1 MTLEEVEAIPRE
13 TLLAT
18 EVAQCIG
25 CDPNFIRFEAR
36 QNPARLGFPV
46 ICVGSRLRFPS
57 RRFYALCVGSRIQ
70 RMKKGDRRI
79 KMKFM
84 RKKDQELEDLLEM
97 SRQLQMELAMEE
109 AKAAKGLVWHRFVP
123 TGSPECLMKLG
134 SLIERKALALD
145 DLQLILQVL
154 ALPVSD
160 GSCPVDGQVRMAFTD
175 QTTTCP
181 SYVGG
186 KCIGVPPAHPPYTSR
201 PVCPK
206 TVSEE
211 VDGCT
216 KK

>member
-1 MTLEEVEAIPRE
+1 
-13 TLLAT
+13 
-18 EVAQCIG
+18 
-25 CDPNFIRFEAR
+25 
-36 QNPARLGFPV
+36 
-46 ICVGSRLRFPS
+46 
-57 RRFYALCVGSRIQ
+57 
-70 RMKKGDRRI
+70 
-79 KMKFM
+79 MKFM
-84 RKKDQELEDLLEM
+84 RKKDQELEDLLEK
-97 SRQLQMELAMEE
+97 SRQLQVELNEAA
-109 AKAAKGLVWHRFVP
+109 AKAAKGLVWRRFVP
-123 TGSPECLMKLG
+123 AGSPEDLMKLG

-145 DLQLILQVL
+145 DLQLILQTL
-154 ALPVSD
+154 ALPASD

-186 KCIGVPPAHPPYTSR
+186 RCIGVPPAHPPYTSR

>member
-1 MTLEEVEAIPRE
+1 MKV
-13 TLLAT
+13 
-18 EVAQCIG
+18 C
-25 CDPNFIRFEAR
+25 
-36 QNPARLGFPV
+36 
-46 ICVGSRLRFPS
+46 
-57 RRFYALCVGSRIQ
+57 RR
-70 RMKKGDRRI
+70 
-79 KMKFM
+79 
-84 RKKDQELEDLLEM
+84 KDQKMEDLFVEV
-97 SRQLQMELAMEE
+97 RQRQMELAMEE
-109 AKAAKGLVWHRFVP
+109 AKAAKGLVWRRFVP
-123 TGSPECLMKLG
+123 AGSPEDLVKLG
-134 SLIERKALALD
+134 SLIERKSLGLD

-160 GSCPVDGQVRMAFTD
+160 GSCPVNGQVRMAFTD

-186 KCIGVPPAHPPYTSR
+186 RCIGVPPAHPPYTSR

>member
-1 MTLEEVEAIPRE
+1 MEV
-13 TLLAT
+13 
-18 EVAQCIG
+18 C
-25 CDPNFIRFEAR
+25 
-36 QNPARLGFPV
+36 
-46 ICVGSRLRFPS
+46 
-57 RRFYALCVGSRIQ
+57 RR
-70 RMKKGDRRI
+70 
-79 KMKFM
+79 
-84 RKKDQELEDLLEM
+84 KDQKMEDLFVEV
-97 SRQLQMELAMEE
+97 RQLQVELNEAA
-109 AKAAKGLVWHRFVP
+109 AKAAKGLVWRRFVP
-123 TGSPECLMKLG
+123 AGSPEDLVKLG

>member
-1 MTLEEVEAIPRE
+1 
-13 TLLAT
+13 
-18 EVAQCIG
+18 
-25 CDPNFIRFEAR
+25 
-36 QNPARLGFPV
+36 
-46 ICVGSRLRFPS
+46 
-57 RRFYALCVGSRIQ
+57 
-70 RMKKGDRRI
+70 
-79 KMKFM
+79 MKFM
-84 RKKDQELEDLLEM
+84 KEENQKMEDLFVEV
-97 SRQLQMELAMEE
+97 RQQQMELAREE
-109 AKAAKGLVWHRFVP
+109 VKAAKGLAWRRFVP
-123 TGSPECLMKLG
+123 TGSPEDLVKLG

>member
-1 MTLEEVEAIPRE
+1 MEV
-13 TLLAT
+13 
-18 EVAQCIG
+18 C
-25 CDPNFIRFEAR
+25 
-36 QNPARLGFPV
+36 
-46 ICVGSRLRFPS
+46 
-57 RRFYALCVGSRIQ
+57 RR
-70 RMKKGDRRI
+70 
-79 KMKFM
+79 
-84 RKKDQELEDLLEM
+84 KDQKMEDLFVEV
-97 SRQLQMELAMEE
+97 RQLQVELNEAA
-109 AKAAKGLVWHRFVP
+109 AKAAKGLVWRRFVP
-123 TGSPECLMKLG
+123 AGSPEDLVKIG

-186 KCIGVPPAHPPYTSR
+186 RCIGVPPAHPPYTSR

>member
-1 MTLEEVEAIPRE
+1 M
-13 TLLAT
+13 
-18 EVAQCIG
+18 
-25 CDPNFIRFEAR
+25 N
-36 QNPARLGFPV
+36 
-46 ICVGSRLRFPS
+46 
-57 RRFYALCVGSRIQ
+57 
-70 RMKKGDRRI
+70 
-79 KMKFM
+79 FM

-97 SRQLQMELAMEE
+97 SRQLQVELNEAA
-109 AKAAKGLVWHRFVP
+109 AKAAKGLVWRRFVP
-123 TGSPECLMKLG
+123 AGSPEGLVKLG

-186 KCIGVPPAHPPYTSR
+186 RCIGVPPAHPPYTSR

>member
-1 MTLEEVEAIPRE
+1 MEV
-13 TLLAT
+13 
-18 EVAQCIG
+18 C
-25 CDPNFIRFEAR
+25 
-36 QNPARLGFPV
+36 
-46 ICVGSRLRFPS
+46 
-57 RRFYALCVGSRIQ
+57 RR
-70 RMKKGDRRI
+70 
-79 KMKFM
+79 
-84 RKKDQELEDLLEM
+84 KDQKMEDLFVEV
-97 SRQLQMELAMEE
+97 RQLQVELNEAA
-109 AKAAKGLVWHRFVP
+109 AKAAKGLVWRRFVP
-123 TGSPECLMKLG
+123 AGSPEDLVKLG

-186 KCIGVPPAHPPYTSR
+186 RCIGVPPAHPPYTSR

>member
-1 MTLEEVEAIPRE
+1 
-13 TLLAT
+13 
-18 EVAQCIG
+18 
-25 CDPNFIRFEAR
+25 
-36 QNPARLGFPV
+36 
-46 ICVGSRLRFPS
+46 
-57 RRFYALCVGSRIQ
+57 
-70 RMKKGDRRI
+70 
-79 KMKFM
+79 MKFM
-84 RKKDQELEDLLEM
+84 RKKDQELEDLLEK
-97 SRQLQMELAMEE
+97 SRQLQVELNEAA
-109 AKAAKGLVWHRFVP
+109 AKAAKGLVWRRFVP
-123 TGSPECLMKLG
+123 AGSPEDLVKLG

-181 SYVGG
+181 SYIGG
-186 KCIGVPPAHPPYTSR
+186 RCIGMPPASPPYTSR

>member
-1 MTLEEVEAIPRE
+1 
-13 TLLAT
+13 
-18 EVAQCIG
+18 
-25 CDPNFIRFEAR
+25 
-36 QNPARLGFPV
+36 
-46 ICVGSRLRFPS
+46 
-57 RRFYALCVGSRIQ
+57 
-70 RMKKGDRRI
+70 
-79 KMKFM
+79 MKFM
-84 RKKDQELEDLLEM
+84 RKKDQELEDLLEK
-97 SRQLQMELAMEE
+97 SRQLQVELNEAA
-109 AKAAKGLVWHRFVP
+109 AKAAKGLVWRRFVP
-123 TGSPECLMKLG
+123 AGSPEDLMKLG

-145 DLQLILQVL
+145 DLQLILQTL

-186 KCIGVPPAHPPYTSR
+186 RCIGVPPAHPPYTSR

>member
-1 MTLEEVEAIPRE
+1 
-13 TLLAT
+13 
-18 EVAQCIG
+18 
-25 CDPNFIRFEAR
+25 
-36 QNPARLGFPV
+36 
-46 ICVGSRLRFPS
+46 
-57 RRFYALCVGSRIQ
+57 
-70 RMKKGDRRI
+70 
-79 KMKFM
+79 MKFM
-84 RKKDQELEDLLEM
+84 RKKDQELEDLLEK
-97 SRQLQMELAMEE
+97 SRQLQVELNEAA
-109 AKAAKGLVWHRFVP
+109 AKAAKGLVWRRFVP
-123 TGSPECLMKLG
+123 AGSPEDLMKLG

-145 DLQLILQVL
+145 DLQLILQTL

>member
-1 MTLEEVEAIPRE
+1 
-13 TLLAT
+13 
-18 EVAQCIG
+18 
-25 CDPNFIRFEAR
+25 
-36 QNPARLGFPV
+36 
-46 ICVGSRLRFPS
+46 
-57 RRFYALCVGSRIQ
+57 
-70 RMKKGDRRI
+70 
-79 KMKFM
+79 MKFM
-84 RKKDQELEDLLEM
+84 RKKDQELEDLLEK
-97 SRQLQMELAMEE
+97 SRQLQVELNEAA
-109 AKAAKGLVWHRFVP
+109 AKAAKGLVWRRFVP
-123 TGSPECLMKLG
+123 AGSPEDLVKLG

-145 DLQLILQVL
+145 DLQLILQTL
-154 ALPVSD
+154 ALPASD

-186 KCIGVPPAHPPYTSR
+186 RCIGVPPAHPPYTSR